1 MLWKGDCMSGQL
13 TQRGAEQHYNIGKR
27 MREIYVE
34 KLGFLPEKL
43 NVSDIYVRSTDV
55 WRTKVS
61 AMFDLAGLFPG
72 EAREAGEAIKYEVYP
87 YDLDTGYPNSNACPK
102 MMTHINACKNSSEW
116 LAHEAELDGLLEKL
130 ARVCKTAR
138 LPARKYTDAFHARV
152 CHGMALP
159 CNNETGECVTDE
171 EAQVIFD
178 AGDFEKYHLY
188 AWGDGITPTVVGFF
202 AEEVYGNIKKGVV
215 EGTPRYA
222 YYSAHDD
229 TLTALLGGFGLEA
242 AKVWPPYAS
251 SFILET
257 WASKSVS
264 GQYYVR
270 VIFNGVLQKIEACS
284 NPELCTFEE
293 FSSIIKETFL
303 VTDYNEQCAV

>member
-34 KLGFLPEKL
+34 KLGFLPAKL
-43 NVSDIYVRSTDV
+43 NVSEIYVRSTDV

-61 AMFDLAGLFPG
+61 AMFDLAGMFPA
-72 EAREAGEAIKYEVYP
+72 EAREAGTAIKYEVYP
-87 YDLDTGYPNSNACPK
+87 YDLDTGYPNSKACPK

-116 LAHEAELDGLLEKL
+116 LAHEAELDSLLEKL
-130 ARVCKTAR
+130 ARVCGTGR
-138 LPARKYTDAFHARV
+138 LAARKYTDAFHTRV
-152 CHGMALP
+152 CHGMPLP
-159 CNNETGECVTDE
+159 CNKQTGECVTDE
-171 EAQVIFD
+171 DAQRIFD
-178 AGDFEKYHLY
+178 AGDFEKNRLY
-188 AWGDGITPTVVGFF
+188 TWGEGITPTVVGFF
-202 AEEVYGNIKKGVV
+202 AEEVYENIKRGLMS
-215 EGTPRYA
+215 GTPRYA

-242 AKVWPPYAS
+242 AKIWPPYAS

-257 WASKSVS
+257 WASKSVR

-270 VIFNGVLQKIEACS
+270 IIFNGQLQKVAACA

-293 FSSIIKETFL
+293 FSAIIKKTFL
-303 VTDYNEQCAV
+303 VTDYAAQCAV